1 MTKDTKP
8 HHDSM
13 ADVEQALTKT
23 EQFFEKNLNTVIY
36 SIAGLIIVI
45 VAFLAF
51 QKYSVEPKEQSA
63 QIDMFGAQNYFAKDS
78 FNLAINGDGSVFGF
92 LDIIEEYGSTPAGN
106 LANYYTGI
114 SYLHLG
120 EYNEAISYLKDF
132 DTDDLLLLPIKDAA
146 IGDAYVELGE
156 YSDAIS
162 YYKKALAVN
171 DNKLTTPGVKI
182 KLGLAYEAEGS
193 ADKAIEQYIELKDQF
208 PASTEVA
215 SAEKYIAR
223 LQQK

>member
-36 SIAGLIIVI
+36 SVGGLIVVI
-45 VAFLAF
+45 LAFLAF
-51 QKYSVEPKEQSA
+51 QKYSVEPKGISA
-63 QIDMFGAQNYFAKDS
+63 QEDMYGAQNYFAKDS
-78 FNLAINGDGSVFGF
+78 FNLAVNGDGSVYGF

-120 EYNEAISYLKDF
+120 EYKEAISYLKDF
-132 DTDDLLLLPIKDAA
+132 DTDDLLLSPIKNTA

-162 YYKKALAVN
+162 YYKKALAAN
-171 DNKLTTPGVKI
+171 TNELTTPSIKI
-182 KLGLAYEAEGS
+182 KLGLAYEAEGNNE
-193 ADKAIEQYIELKDQF
+193 KAMTEYVELKDQF
-208 PASTEVA
+208 PTSTEVA
-215 SAEKYIAR
+215 NAEKFIAR